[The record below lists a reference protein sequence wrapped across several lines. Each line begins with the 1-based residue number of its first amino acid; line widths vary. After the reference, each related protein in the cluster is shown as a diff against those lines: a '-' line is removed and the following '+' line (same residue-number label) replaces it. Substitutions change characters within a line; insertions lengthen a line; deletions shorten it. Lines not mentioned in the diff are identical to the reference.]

1 MKNCTPS
8 WREADLEVKSLKT
21 PHVRS
26 MEVEMLKKCTSLWR
40 EAHFEVKMVKTP
52 HVRSTWK
59 LRCSKSAWHCGAK
72 HISKSKCSKHLSVG
86 ALLEVEIFKKC
97 TSMWREAHF
106 EIKNVKPWRSWSTL
120 KLRCRK
126 SARHCGAKHMAKR
139 TQCPGHFWTLN
150 CTTRPQQQQ
159 QQQQLQ
165 QLLQLQQQ
173 QLLLLLLLQVV
184 PGQAGGG
191 SFTIRKSKLAVATM
205 AISHVS

>member
-1 MKNCTPS
+1 
-8 WREADLEVKSLKT
+8 
-21 PHVRS
+21 
-26 MEVEMLKKCTSLWR
+26 MLKKCTSLWR

-126 SARHCGAKHMAKR
+126 SARHCGAKHMAKK

-150 CTTRPQQQQ
+150 CTPRPQQQQ
-159 QQQQLQ
+159 LLLLQ
-165 QLLQLQQQ
+165 LQLQQQ
-173 QLLLLLLLQVV
+173 QLLLQQLQVV